1 MEAHDGTE
9 PAELQVTMRTIDQ
22 LIDAVQHEAERA
34 PFPVDTPVYERAE
47 REPSRPILFAG
58 SLEAPVCVFA
68 RDLGKDEVVEGQ
80 PLIGAGGR
88 LVRVGLYL
96 ARHGKKPP
104 KSDRRL
110 VSVLDDA
117 LLTNTVPYKPPGNKA
132 YPASVKE
139 RFRPFLAEL
148 LGAHWKGDQVI
159 TLGTEAFQWFAPY
172 TDPAAFDDFWG
183 REDRY
188 EAALPC
194 ILTTSADGRAIRK
207 SLILLPLPHPS
218 PLNQRWY
225 KLFPELLA
233 RRLETVAGRGG

>member
-1 MEAHDGTE
+1 
-9 PAELQVTMRTIDQ
+9 MRTIDQ

-34 PFPVDTPVYERAE
+34 PFPVDAPAYERAA
-47 REPSRPILFAG
+47 RDPTRPILCAG

-68 RDLGKDEVVEGQ
+68 RDLGKDEVAEGQ

-96 ARHGKKPP
+96 ARHGKGPP
-104 KSDRRL
+104 KSGRRL
-110 VSVLDDA
+110 ASVLDDA

-148 LGAHWKGDQVI
+148 LGAHWQGDRVI

-172 TDPAAFDDFWG
+172 ADPAAFDAFWSRG
-183 REDRY
+183 DRY
-188 EAALPC
+188 EAAFPC
-194 ILTTSADGRAIRK
+194 VLTASVDGRAIHK

-225 KLFPELLA
+225 KQFPELLA